1 MCPSYQVTREEE
13 HSTRGRARLLFE
25 MFEGET
31 ITNSWRNEAV
41 KESLDL
47 CLACKGCKGD
57 CPVSVDMATYKAEFL
72 SKHYKRRLRPLAA
85 YSMGLVMFW
94 ARIASRV
101 PRLANAM
108 TRIPL
113 LGRLLKRMAGLSP
126 QRDAPPFA
134 RQTFRSWFRER
145 GTANPN
151 GPPVLLF
158 PDTFNE
164 HFHPG
169 TAKSATRVL
178 EAAGFR
184 VIVPEGFLCC
194 GRPLYDYGML
204 DTAKLLLKRL
214 VARLTPYAR
223 EGVPIVGLEPSC
235 VAALRDELPSLL
247 VHDEDAHRISECA
260 MTLAEFLQEHAE
272 EWAMPRLGRRAIVHG
287 HCHHE
292 AIMGLDADQ
301 KLLER
306 LGLDYELLDS
316 GCCGMAGSFGF
327 EADKYDIS
335 VAIGERRLLPAV
347 REAPADA
354 LIVADG
360 FSCRTQIEQLTDR
373 RAIHTAEAIE
383 LAMEHGRRGPATHVP
398 EAAPE
403 AQPA

>member
-1 MCPSYQVTREEE
+1 MVTRDEQ
-13 HSTRGRARLLFE
+13 HTTRGRARILYE
-25 MFEGET
+25 MLQGDV
-31 ITNSWRNEAV
+31 ITDGFRSDEVHEA
-41 KESLDL
+41 LDL

-57 CPVSVDMATYKAEFL
+57 CPVNVDMATYKAEFL

-85 YSMGLVMFW
+85 YSMGLIMFW
-94 ARIASRV
+94 ARIASRI
-101 PRLANAM
+101 PRLANAL

-113 LGRLLKRMAGLSP
+113 LGRLLMRMAGLSP
-126 QRDAPPFA
+126 KRDAPPFA
-134 RQTFRSWFRER
+134 RETFRAWFRER
-145 GTANPN
+145 GAVNPN
-151 GPPVLLF
+151 GPPVVLF

-169 TAKSATRVL
+169 TARSATRVL

-184 VIVPEGFLCC
+184 VIVPDGFLCC

-214 VARLTPYAR
+214 VDRLTPYAR
-223 EGVPIVGLEPSC
+223 AGVPIVGLEPSC
-235 VAALRDELPSLL
+235 VAALRDELPAML
-247 VHDEDAHRISECA
+247 VHDEDATRISECT
-260 MTLAEFLQEHAE
+260 MTLAEFLKEHAE
-272 EWAMPRLGRRAIVHG
+272 EWQMPRLAGRAIVHG

-292 AIMGLDADQ
+292 AIMGLDADRE
-301 KLLER
+301 LLDR
-306 LGLDYELLDS
+306 LGLDYEVLDS

-347 REAPADA
+347 REAPSDS

-383 LAMEHGRRGPATHVP
+383 LALANSGRRSPP
-398 EAAPE
+398 PAAPAPE
-403 AQPA
+403 RPRYAIGA

>member
-1 MCPSYQVTREEE
+1 V
-13 HSTRGRARLLFE
+13 
-25 MFEGET
+25 
-31 ITNSWRNEAV
+31 V
-41 KESLDL
+41 
-47 CLACKGCKGD
+47 
-57 CPVSVDMATYKAEFL
+57 
-72 SKHYKRRLRPLAA
+72 
-85 YSMGLVMFW
+85 
-94 ARIASRV
+94 
-101 PRLANAM
+101 
-108 TRIPL
+108 
-113 LGRLLKRMAGLSP
+113 
-126 QRDAPPFA
+126 
-134 RQTFRSWFRER
+134 
-145 GTANPN
+145 
-151 GPPVLLF
+151 LF

-204 DTAKLLLKRL
+204 DTAKLLLRRLVKRL
-214 VARLTPYAR
+214 APYAR
-223 EGVPIVGLEPSC
+223 AGVPIVGLEPSC
-235 VAALRDELPSLL
+235 VAAMRDELRSML
-247 VHDEDAHRISECA
+247 VHDEDAVRVSEST

-272 EWAMPRLGRRAIVHG
+272 GWDMPRLSRRAIVHG
-287 HCHHE
+287 HCHHD
-292 AIMGLDADQ
+292 AIMGLDPDK

-335 VAIGERRLLPAV
+335 VAVGERRLLPAV
-347 REAPADA
+347 REAPRDS

-373 RAIHTAEAIE
+373 RAVHTAEAIE
-383 LAMEHGRRGPATHVP
+383 MAMEHGERGPATPVP

-403 AQPA
+403 AQPVA